1 MSLLAPTEEALETVR
16 DARGRGYRTIGDA
29 GRRSLCATR
38 DGLSRAL
45 ERMLGIVQHARLL
58 IVGGRVDEFDGY
70 DVRVMAGVLS
80 RTEEWAGL
88 GRGTH

>member
-1 MSLLAPTEEALETVR
+1 MSLPAAPEEALETIR
-16 DARGRGYRTIGDA
+16 NAGGRGHRAIGDA
-29 GRRSLCATR
+29 GRCSLCATR
-38 DGLSRAL
+38 DSLGRTL